1 VSIRLRFVSVRLIL
15 SILSVTIWTFPATA
29 QYMPPFG
36 RGISNGAPTGAMTGK
51 GASVEPFGCT
61 DSVISASSDCR
72 RGAEESDSNASVVPS
87 QPKVPAGTVSADEL
101 RHPLSGKALR
111 LIKKASSL
119 IQAGDHVHAI
129 EQLREAVKIP
139 AAAPYAYS
147 LLGQEHL
154 RLGQP
159 EAALPELEEAVRLL
173 PSDVA
178 DAADLGLVL
187 LMTGDAPRAEQELRH
202 ALQLDPYNLQ
212 TKLVLGETILENGS
226 HDEEGIEYVCAAAAQ
241 FRGAHAVLAAYYAH
255 AGQQDAAE
263 REARSFLGANFD
275 PSAVRS
281 WIELKS
287 RQKLGFSFLSKGMQ

>member
-72 RGAEESDSNASVVPS
+72 RGAEESDSSVSVVPS

-173 PSDVA
+173 HGA
-178 DAADLGLVL
+178 F
-187 LMTGDAPRAEQELRH
+187 ELS
-202 ALQLDPYNLQ
+202 
-212 TKLVLGETILENGS
+212 GG
-226 HDEEGIEYVCAAAAQ
+226 
-241 FRGAHAVLAAYYAH
+241 
-255 AGQQDAAE
+255 
-263 REARSFLGANFD
+263 
-275 PSAVRS
+275 
-281 WIELKS
+281 
-287 RQKLGFSFLSKGMQ
+287 

>member
-1 VSIRLRFVSVRLIL
+1 
-15 SILSVTIWTFPATA
+15 
-29 QYMPPFG
+29 
-36 RGISNGAPTGAMTGK
+36 
-51 GASVEPFGCT
+51 
-61 DSVISASSDCR
+61 
-72 RGAEESDSNASVVPS
+72 
-87 QPKVPAGTVSADEL
+87 VSADEL

-159 EAALPELEEAVRLL
+159 EAALPELEEAVRVL

-187 LMTGDAPRAEQELRH
+187 LMTGDAPRAEQELRR